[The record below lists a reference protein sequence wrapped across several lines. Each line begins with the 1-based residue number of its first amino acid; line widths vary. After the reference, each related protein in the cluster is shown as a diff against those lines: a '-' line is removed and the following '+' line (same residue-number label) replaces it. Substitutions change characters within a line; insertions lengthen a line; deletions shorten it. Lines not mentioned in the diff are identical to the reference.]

1 MIARLSGRTILPT
14 CLLLI
19 WPLLLCLALSACG
32 DLPQP
37 FLHNPGAT
45 AQRLAQPPAPLLAV
59 PPGTDTLLTDAGN
72 KALAD
77 QLAQALQTIEVPAIV
92 KTPDKA
98 DWHLVTKAT
107 DSGTMVQ
114 PEFTVIDPTGKVQ
127 GSAHGEPVPVADWA
141 SASPAILHQVAS
153 GAAPRISAMLTSIR
167 IAREKADPNS
177 LYNRTARVEVPD
189 VTGAP
194 GDGNQTLTAQMRARL
209 AVLGPEVLTTPT
221 DADFIVQGQVV
232 MVPEAGHKERVEI
245 QWIIK
250 TGSGDERGRVVQ
262 LNEIPAG
269 SLDHYWGD
277 VAVVVASE
285 ASNGVNDVIKRQS
298 DKEPTPGAAAPA
310 AAANPQVPGQT
321 PGPTPA
327 GTPSGAK
334 IVEASPSAEQSPPVV
349 TLPGPKPEPA
359 TPHLSA
365 RRHGPVRHAQ
375 TKAGPTRRTETGARS
390 GKPAKVK
397 KPVPTQTQ

>member
-19 WPLLLCLALSACG
+19 CLALSACG

-37 FLHNPGAT
+37 FLHNPGAM

-59 PPGTDTLLTDAGN
+59 PPGSDTLLPDASN

-77 QLAQALQTIEVPAIV
+77 QLAKALQAVEVPAIV
-92 KTPDKA
+92 KTPEKSE
-98 DWHLVTKAT
+98 WRLVTKAT

-127 GSAHGEPVPVADWA
+127 GSAHGEPVPTAEWA
-141 SASPAILHQVAS
+141 AASPALLEQVAQ

-167 IAREKADPNS
+167 IAREKADPKS
-177 LYNRTARVEVPD
+177 LYNRQARVEVPD

-221 DADFIVQGQVV
+221 DADFIVQGVV
-232 MVPEAGHKERVEI
+232 KVVPEAPGKERVEI

-250 TGSGDERGRVVQ
+250 TATGDERGRVVQ
-262 LNEIPAG
+262 LNEIPTG

-298 DKEPTPGAAAPA
+298 DREPTPGAAPEA
-310 AAANPQVPGQT
+310 Q
-321 PGPTPA
+321 A
-327 GTPSGAK
+327 GTAAVDPRSS
-334 IVEASPSAEQSPPVV
+334 EAPPAVV
-349 TLPGPKPEPA
+349 TLPGPAPEA
-359 TPHLSA
+359 RAARRYTG
-365 RRHGPVRHAQ
+365 RRHGTVRRAEA
-375 TKAGPTRRTETGARS
+375 KGARPMVKS
-390 GKPAKVK
+390 RGEAKARAGKLETTQKKKPHPAK
-397 KPVPTQTQ
+397 TR

>member
-19 WPLLLCLALSACG
+19 CLALSACG

-45 AQRLAQPPAPLLAV
+45 AERLAQPPAPLLAV
-59 PPGTDTLLTDAGN
+59 PPGMDTLLTDAGN

-77 QLAQALQTIEVPAIV
+77 QLAQALQTVEVPAIV
-92 KTPDKA
+92 KTPAKTE
-98 DWHLVTKAT
+98 WHLVTKAT
-107 DSGTMVQ
+107 DAGNMVQ

-141 SASPAILHQVAS
+141 AASPALLHQVAA

-232 MVPEAGHKERVEI
+232 VAPEPARKQRVEI
-245 QWIIK
+245 QWIVK
-250 TGSGDERGRVVQ
+250 TASGDERGRVVQ

-269 SLDHYWGD
+269 TLDHYWGD

-298 DKEPTPGAAAPA
+298 DREPTPGAPA
-310 AAANPQVPGQT
+310 AAAAAPGTVVNPP
-321 PGPTPA
+321 
-327 GTPSGAK
+327 PSSGDQ
-334 IVEASPSAEQSPPVV
+334 PPPVS
-349 TLPGPKPEPA
+349 TRPGPKPEPA
-359 TPHLSA
+359 LTRHQTV
-365 RRHGPVRHAQ
+365 RRHG
-375 TKAGPTRRTETGARS
+375 TMKRTETKA
-390 GKPAKVK
+390 KPRMESHMKSN
-397 KPVPTQTQ
+397 KPEAPQTSKPPPPANAL